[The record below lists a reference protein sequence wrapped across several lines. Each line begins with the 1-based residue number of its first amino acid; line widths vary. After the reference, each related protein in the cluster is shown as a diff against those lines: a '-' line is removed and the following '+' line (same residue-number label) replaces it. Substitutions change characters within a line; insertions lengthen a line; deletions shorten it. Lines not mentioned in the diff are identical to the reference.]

1 MAAANALQCVFA
13 SGPPGSSRSASPVAQ
28 SICQP
33 VIQRW
38 STPLPSRNWASWRP
52 CGVICSQQGSACAA
66 TGTNSRP
73 ISHQRICI
81 PLRGFRSPGVS
92 LDCQL
97 SQGDKIMAPP
107 PPFGANSA
115 AARDIANVLH
125 PYTDLQTH
133 QQVGPMVVT
142 RGKGVRVWDDTG
154 KDYIESVAG
163 LWCASLG
170 FDNERLVQAAVNQMR
185 KLPFYHAFTAKSHE
199 PMIDLAEMLIQRAPV
214 PMSKV
219 FFANSGSEAND
230 SAIKMVWYFN
240 NAIGRPDKK
249 KIIGRLKGYHG
260 ITLASASLTG
270 IPHNHRAF
278 DLPLPGFV
286 HTMNPHHYHGAN
298 PGESE
303 EAFASRCAEE
313 LEKLILA
320 EGPDT
325 VAAMWAEPVM
335 GAGGVIVPP
344 RTYFEKIQAV
354 LRKYDVLF
362 VADEVICGFWRTG
375 NYWGS
380 QPPNMQPDILTCAKA
395 LSSSYLPIS
404 AVMVNDRVFQGLAK
418 QSHEIGTFG
427 HGFTYSGHPV
437 PAAVAIETLKIYDEM
452 NIGEHVRAV
461 GTHMQK
467 ELRRRFAEHPLVGE
481 VRGIGLIAAIELVAD
496 KATHQNFE
504 PSARVGG
511 RFTKLI
517 EENGVIGRTV
527 PGDILCFSPPL
538 IISEA
543 EVNEMLD
550 RIGKALDELTV
561 QLRREQIA
569 VVR

>member
-1 MAAANALQCVFA
+1 
-13 SGPPGSSRSASPVAQ
+13 
-28 SICQP
+28 
-33 VIQRW
+33 
-38 STPLPSRNWASWRP
+38 
-52 CGVICSQQGSACAA
+52 
-66 TGTNSRP
+66 
-73 ISHQRICI
+73 
-81 PLRGFRSPGVS
+81 
-92 LDCQL
+92 
-97 SQGDKIMAPP
+97 MAPP

-170 FDNERLVQAAVNQMR
+170 FDNERLVQAAVAQMR

-199 PMIDLAEMLIQRAPV
+199 PLIDLSEMLIQRAPV

-230 SAIKMVWYFN
+230 SAIKMIWYFN
-240 NAIGRPDKK
+240 NAVGRPDKK

-286 HTMNPHHYHGAN
+286 HTMSPHHYHGAN

-303 EAFASRCAEE
+303 EAFASRCADE

-325 VAAMWAEPVM
+325 VAAMWAEPIM

-380 QPPNMQPDILTCAKA
+380 QTLNMQPDILTCAKA
-395 LSSSYLPIS
+395 LSVVVS
-404 AVMVNDRVFQGLAK
+404 ADQRGDGERSRVPGAGEAEPRDR
-418 QSHEIGTFG
+418 
-427 HGFTYSGHPV
+427 
-437 PAAVAIETLKIYDEM
+437 
-452 NIGEHVRAV
+452 HVRSRLHLFRPSGAGGGGDRDAEDLRRDEHRRACPRRRRAHAV
-461 GTHMQK
+461 GTAAA
-467 ELRRRFAEHPLVGE
+467 LRRA
-481 VRGIGLIAAIELVAD
+481 
-496 KATHQNFE
+496 
-504 PSARVGG
+504 SAGG
-511 RFTKLI
+511 RGARHRPDRRLSNWWPTRRST
-517 EENGVIGRTV
+517 RTSNR
-527 PGDILCFSPPL
+527 PRGS
-538 IISEA
+538 
-543 EVNEMLD
+543 
-550 RIGKALDELTV
+550 
-561 QLRREQIA
+561 A
-569 VVR
+569 VVSPS